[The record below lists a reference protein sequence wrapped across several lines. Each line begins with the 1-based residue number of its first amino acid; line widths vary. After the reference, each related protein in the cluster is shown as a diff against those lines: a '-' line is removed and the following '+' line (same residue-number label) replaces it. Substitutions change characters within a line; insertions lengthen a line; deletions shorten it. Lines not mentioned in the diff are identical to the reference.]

1 MGMDDH
7 NAIDLRE
14 NALFLPTSRSLAAR
28 VAVGPR
34 GSRRWAAGEPP
45 LGRGGAAV
53 SENHR
58 RAPTFIPRRAVVQVN
73 LQEEMWSQIL
83 AKLA

>member
-14 NALFLPTSRSLAAR
+14 NALFLPASCSLAAEAIVPENYR
-28 VAVGPR
+28 SAPAFTPQR
-34 GSRRWAAGEPP
+34 AG
-45 LGRGGAAV
+45 
-53 SENHR
+53 
-58 RAPTFIPRRAVVQVN
+58 VQVN
-73 LQEEMWSQIL
+73 LQDEMWSQIL

>member
-14 NALFLPTSRSLAAR
+14 NALFLPASRSLAAR
-28 VAVGPR
+28 
-34 GSRRWAAGEPP
+34 
-45 LGRGGAAV
+45 AAV

-58 RAPTFIPRRAVVQVN
+58 SAPAFTPQRAGVHIAACRRSHRSVPAFTSQRAGVQVN
-73 LQEEMWSQIL
+73 LQDEMWSQIL

>member
-14 NALFLPTSRSLAAR
+14 NALFLPTSRSLAA
-28 VAVGPR
+28 
-34 GSRRWAAGEPP
+34 GEPP
-45 LGRGGAAV
+45 FRKINAACQR
-53 SENHR
+53 SNHR

>member
-14 NALFLPTSRSLAAR
+14 NALFLSGSDSLAAR
-28 VAVGPR
+28 
-34 GSRRWAAGEPP
+34 
-45 LGRGGAAV
+45 AAV

-58 RAPTFIPRRAVVQVN
+58 SVPAFTPQRAGVQVN
-73 LQEEMWSQIL
+73 LQDEMWSQIL